1 MLTTVLTIISVLIGM
16 VGGVLE
22 RRYSQDAVKKRE
34 DNKRDKELA
43 KQDSIAI
50 SKRLSDYF
58 DRLRLYNS
66 KKK

>member
-1 MLTTVLTIISVLIGM
+1 MLTTVLTIISVLIGI

-22 RRYSQDAVKKRE
+22 RRYSEEGQRKRRE
-34 DNKRDKELA
+34 YERDKELA
-43 KQDSIAI
+43 EQNSIAI

-58 DRLRLYNS
+58 DRLRLHNS